1 MGQIY
6 NDGWNDAIDKVI
18 ERMKDIIIPR
28 LERHKVWSSTYIID
42 KIAAEEAMKFIDQFR
57 ELKG

>member
-1 MGQIY
+1 MGQVY

-18 ERMKDIIIPR
+18 EKLKDIMIER
-28 LERHKVWSSTYIID
+28 LERHNIMSSTYIID

-57 ELKG
+57 ELKK